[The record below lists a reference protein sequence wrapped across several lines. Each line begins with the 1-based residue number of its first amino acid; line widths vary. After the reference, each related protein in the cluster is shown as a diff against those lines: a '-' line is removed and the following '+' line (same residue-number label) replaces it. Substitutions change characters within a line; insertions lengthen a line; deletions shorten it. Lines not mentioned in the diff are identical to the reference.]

1 MFLTAFLRWRRRR
14 TPEEQVFY
22 AREHS
27 RATLGWVGLGWVYT
41 RGFMSFLFYLWVFR
55 EEWCSLSI
63 LDLFFV
69 FYDDYV
75 FWLRYRREQW

>member
-1 MFLTAFLRWRRRR
+1 MRGSIH
-14 TPEEQVFY
+14 EQ
-22 AREHS
+22 R
-27 RATLGWVGLGWVYT
+27 WVGLGWVYT